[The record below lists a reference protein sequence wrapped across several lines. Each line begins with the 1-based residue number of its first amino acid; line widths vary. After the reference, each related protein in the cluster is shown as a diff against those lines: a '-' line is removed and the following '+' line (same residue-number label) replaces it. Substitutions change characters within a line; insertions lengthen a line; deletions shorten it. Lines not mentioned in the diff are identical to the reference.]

1 MEDEALA
8 NPDGRPQR
16 EGAAGPEPSHVQ
28 DGWSSAEQQPLQE
41 TGHEATPNTAAG
53 ATIASPALSGHAA
66 AAPLPFVAPSDLL
79 RPSRASSARPVTRDT
94 PMSPLDKEQ
103 INGLVSLHPPVATAI
118 VSPTESA
125 AADSTFYPTNMI
137 TGAFRG

>member
-1 MEDEALA
+1 MEDE
-8 NPDGRPQR
+8 PQPQR
-16 EGAAGPEPSHVQ
+16 AAEGATAGPEPSRVQ
-28 DGWSSAEQQPLQE
+28 DGWSSAEEQQPLQE
-41 TGHEATPNTAAG
+41 TGHEATPYAVAG

-103 INGLVSLHPPVATAI
+103 INGLVSAPPPTAAA
-118 VSPTESA
+118 VSPVGSA
-125 AADSTFYPTNMI
+125 A
-137 TGAFRG
+137 G